1 VSEKNTTVFGMYSTR
16 AGVENAI
23 QSLKESGFKGADVS
37 VIVPNHQTAAA
48 AVSEKQA
55 LDHGAGTDT
64 SAVAGGVLGWILGIG
79 LLAIPGF
86 GPFIVAGPLLAAL
99 AGGTIGGIAGAL
111 TALGAPEAEA
121 KLYEGRFRQG
131 EILVAVH
138 AVSWESACRAR
149 LVLNHTGGADIT
161 TTPALATD
169 PQPVTAK
176 I

>member
-1 VSEKNTTVFGMYSTR
+1 MSDNNAAVFGMYSTR

-23 QSLKESGFKGADVS
+23 QSLKESGFNSADLS

-48 AVSEKQA
+48 AVCEKQT
-55 LDHGAGTDT
+55 LDHGSGADT

-86 GPFIVAGPLLAAL
+86 GPFVVASPVLAAL

-121 KLYEGRFRQG
+121 KQYEGRFRQG

-138 AVSWESACRAR
+138 AISWESACRAR
-149 LVLNHTGGADIT
+149 LVLNHTGAADIT
-161 TTPALATD
+161 ATPQSVAD
-169 PQPVTAK
+169 IQPAVS
-176 I
+176 